1 MSELVKRIKINFLSS
16 RYELIGQIRVSDEEY
31 NELLSYVRN
40 MVRCAYIQ
48 TMMNVYF
55 KYEKHNF

>member
-1 MSELVKRIKINFLSS
+1 MLSELVKRIKIDFLSS

-40 MVRCAYIQ
+40 MV
-48 TMMNVYF
+48 
-55 KYEKHNF
+55 